1 MSRLYYKIWA
11 DAIQRYWKHHPKQPW
26 KLNVFL
32 MMTWMHT
39 LNAFI
44 VALWLK
50 YFDILVIP
58 ILEVELFPGNLIDA
72 FLSFAITF
80 SPPFILVNYFF
91 IFYKNRYEKIVE
103 RHKDFKYN
111 YAMIY
116 SLSIVIG
123 AFVSAVLY
131 GLLK

>member
-58 ILEVELFPGNLIDA
+58 ILA
-72 FLSFAITF
+72 C
-80 SPPFILVNYFF
+80 FI
-91 IFYKNRYEKIVE
+91 
-103 RHKDFKYN
+103 HKPQ
-111 YAMIY
+111 IY
-116 SLSIVIG
+116 QNFRL
-123 AFVSAVLY
+123 A
-131 GLLK
+131 